1 MNRTISIAPVRK
13 AVVVEAS
20 PQRAFEVFT
29 SGIDSWWPRSKG
41 IGATP
46 ITKSVIEPFVGGRWY
61 TRHEDGTD
69 VVIGHVR
76 AWQPGVLFTV
86 GWEISAEWK
95 PDARSEFASEVEV
108 RFAAE
113 AAGRTRVEV
122 LHHQF
127 ERMGAQPGEKM
138 RAGVDGGWTPILELY
153 AKQVALGAKS

>member
-29 SGIDSWWPRSKG
+29 GGIDAWWPKTHG

-61 TRHEDGTD
+61 TRHEDGKD

-76 AWQPGVLFTV
+76 AWEPGTRLVV
-86 GWEISAEWK
+86 GWEVSADWK
-95 PDARSEFASEVEV
+95 PDPRAEFASEVEV

-113 AAGRTRVEV
+113 GTGRTRVEV

-127 ERMGAQPGEKM
+127 ERMGAEPGEKM
-138 RAGVDGGWTPILELY
+138 RAGVDGGWVGILDLY

>member
-1 MNRTISIAPVRK
+1 LNRTISIAPVRK

-20 PQRAFEVFT
+20 PARAFEVFT
-29 SGIDSWWPRSKG
+29 AGVDGWWPKTHG

-61 TRHEDGTD
+61 TRHEDGKD

-76 AWQPGVLFTV
+76 AWEPGSRFAVS
-86 GWEISAEWK
+86 WEVSADWK
-95 PDARSEFASEVEV
+95 PDSRAEFASEVEV
-108 RFAAE
+108 RFAADGS
-113 AAGRTRVEV
+113 GRTRVEV

-127 ERMGAQPGEKM
+127 ERMGAEPGEKM
-138 RAGVDGGWTPILELY
+138 RAGVDGGWTPILDLY